1 MSSESMSRRDAIAV
15 GAGLTTVALA
25 AGMFAAAPSAEAQTA
40 GGLGATTKP
49 TMSLL
54 DARALLDAAE
64 SRSLQINVPMY
75 VLVVDESGREKASI
89 RMDGNG
95 LASLTLVPLKA
106 HTALSFR
113 AATEVLADRFGAN
126 AARLSSFTGTGEFV
140 FVGGGLPIVV
150 NNKLL
155 GAIGVGGGSPE
166 QDADV
171 AKFALDALLRRT

>member
-1 MSSESMSRRDAIAV
+1 MSTESMSRRDVFAV
-15 GAGLTTVALA
+15 GAGLTTVALGA
-25 AGMFAAAPSAEAQTA
+25 AMLSGTSADAQTSGA
-40 GGLGATTKP
+40 LGGSTKP

-54 DARALLDAAE
+54 DARTLLDAAE
-64 SRSLQINVPMY
+64 LRSTQISVPMY

-95 LASLTLVPLKA
+95 LASLTLVPMKA
-106 HTALSFR
+106 HTALAFR
-113 AATEVLADRFGAN
+113 AATEVLADRFSAN
-126 AARLSSFTGTGEFV
+126 TARLSSFTGTGEFV

-150 NNKLL
+150 KDKLL

-171 AKFALDALLRRT
+171 AKFALDALVRRA